1 MIRSAAS
8 APWLKAGSR
17 QIKWLAIGLMFV
29 HFVKLSKVVV
39 RFVIGSGMSLYRNGD
54 IVIWSKRCST
64 RVTLE
69 TCRIQKINRQK
80 YLIEFYCDKQS
91 QLIKRSVFK
100 DNIFRLAKDNERAV
114 FLDKVKASGDV
125 LEFK

>member
-1 MIRSAAS
+1 MIRSAAN
-8 APWLKAGSR
+8 APWPKAGSH
-17 QIKWLAIGLMFV
+17 QEEWLAIGLISV
-29 HFVKLSKVVV
+29 HSVKRSKAVV
-39 RFVIGSGMSLYRNGD
+39 RFAIGSGMSLYRNGD

-114 FLDKVKASGDV
+114 FLNKVK
-125 LEFK
+125 L